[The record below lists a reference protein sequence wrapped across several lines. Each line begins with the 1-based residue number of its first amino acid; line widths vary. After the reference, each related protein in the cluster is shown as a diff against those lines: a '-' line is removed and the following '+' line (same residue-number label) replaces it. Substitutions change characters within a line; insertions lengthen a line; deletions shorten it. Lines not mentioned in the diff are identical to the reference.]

1 MSSDFNNP
9 QLNLPRDEGATGLE
23 TEDTSGGID
32 ITEPFDPALIRVESK
47 NLTIS
52 LLLTRIQNG
61 EINLN
66 PGFQRKAGIWTKA
79 AQSRLIESLLIRIPL
94 PAFYMDGTNDDRWL
108 VVDGLQ
114 RLTALKNFVV
124 DRSLVLEGLEFLKVH
139 NGKKFDALPR
149 HFQRRIVE
157 TQVTVFIIQ
166 ENTPAAVKFNVFKR
180 INTGGLPLSAQ
191 EIRHALNQGPASDML
206 HRLAESKEFV
216 SATDYGIRDERMGD
230 KECVLRFFAFAIHPY
245 TEYRSR
251 EFDAFLNNSMAD
263 INNMSQEERSRLEV
277 RFLRAMRAAEQI
289 FGDRAFRK
297 QYRAQDRRYPINK
310 ALFETWAVTLD
321 GLSDAELQRA
331 IDHRVQLVL
340 QFQKLVEDPEF
351 ANAISQGTGD
361 ISKVRLRFSKIASIT
376 KAVVA

>member
-1 MSSDFNNP
+1 
-9 QLNLPRDEGATGLE
+9 
-23 TEDTSGGID
+23 
-32 ITEPFDPALIRVESK
+32 
-47 NLTIS
+47 
-52 LLLTRIQNG
+52 
-61 EINLN
+61 
-66 PGFQRKAGIWTKA
+66 
-79 AQSRLIESLLIRIPL
+79 
-94 PAFYMDGTNDDRWL
+94 MDGTNDDRWL

-216 SATDYGIRDERMGD
+216 SATDYGIRDERIGD